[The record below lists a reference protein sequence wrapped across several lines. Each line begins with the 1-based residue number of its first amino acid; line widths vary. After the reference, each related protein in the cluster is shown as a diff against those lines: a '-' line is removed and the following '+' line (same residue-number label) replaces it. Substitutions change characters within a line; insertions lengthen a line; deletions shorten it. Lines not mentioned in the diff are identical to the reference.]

1 MANCSY
7 RCDEPFSF
15 LRIRAGPSDRRP
27 ARQSAKS
34 AEKSDS
40 PEERERRKENEH
52 VPQPRTIGSIRRA
65 QVSLHGVIKSQDDDA
80 IDSAAKPCKP
90 CAQKFHR
97 CGPLLWTR
105 PVFLVGQINQL
116 PGHKSDDFR
125 YAEYEK
131 RWQERH
137 RHKEIEE
144 SPLGLPAVS
153 NSVLV
158 EMRSDHAGQSR
169 IVMARIVMGE
179 INRGANSQQQK

>member
-40 PEERERRKENEH
+40 PEESERRKENEH

-97 CGPLLWTR
+97 C
-105 PVFLVGQINQL
+105 
-116 PGHKSDDFR
+116 
-125 YAEYEK
+125 
-131 RWQERH
+131 
-137 RHKEIEE
+137 
-144 SPLGLPAVS
+144 

-169 IVMARIVMGE
+169 IVMGE